1 MGFGQVI
8 ENGRTTEGWKV
19 AYTQTIRVRYGQM
32 LEFTNL
38 AATVAVPVLCPKSS
52 IQV

>member
-38 AATVAVPVLCPKSS
+38 AAIFVVPVLCPKSS

>member
-19 AYTQTIRVRYGQM
+19 AYTQTIRVRYGEVDQQGCQKG
-32 LEFTNL
+32 LVEGHEL
-38 AATVAVPVLCPKSS
+38 VD
-52 IQV
+52 